1 MAWKKKGIETKMNQK
16 LTLCQGICISQREQ
30 LTNWQ
35 VNLRYF
41 ILPNLFAGGCLSSS
55 ENTVESNLNK
65 QLFCFVSTFTGTP
78 GRDSHFQDTLSL
90 LLLPLRFSP
99 QLPQ

>member
-30 LTNWQ
+30 LKNWQ

-65 QLFCFVSTFTGTP
+65 QLFC
-78 GRDSHFQDTLSL
+78 LWL
-90 LLLPLRFSP
+90 
-99 QLPQ
+99 